1 MQYRNR
7 GRWPRDNAIWS
18 AGYGFQDN
26 DNCLSTDVGTR
37 PVTRQNEENFVVE
50 HVPEL
55 QTVADFVRDAH
66 NGVVP
71 SGSAPVY
78 PPLSADFIRQG
89 LDAPILR
96 NPPPMRGG
104 AQSDRPIVRMMNALG
119 STSNDRGFVLLDGE
133 LNQVKKRVC
142 K

>member
-7 GRWPRDNAIWS
+7 GWWPRDNAIWS

-26 DNCLSTDVGTR
+26 NNCLSTDVGTQL
-37 PVTRQNEENFVVE
+37 VTQQNEENFVVE
-50 HVPEL
+50 YVPEL
-55 QTVADFVRDAH
+55 QTVADFIRDAH

-71 SGSAPVY
+71 SGSALVY
-78 PPLSADFIRQG
+78 PPLSTNFIRQG

-104 AQSDRPIVRMMNALG
+104 A
-119 STSNDRGFVLLDGE
+119 
-133 LNQVKKRVC
+133 
-142 K
+142 

>member
-7 GRWPRDNAIWS
+7 GRWPRDNAIWN
-18 AGYGFQDN
+18 AGYGFRED
-26 DNCLSTDVGTR
+26 DNCLSSDVETQ
-37 PVTRQNEENFVVE
+37 PVTRQNQGNFVVE

-55 QTVADFVRDAH
+55 RTVADFIQDAH
-66 NGVVP
+66 NGALR

-78 PPLSADFIRQG
+78 PSLSANFIRQG

-119 STSNDRGFVLLDGE
+119 STRNDGGFVLFDGE